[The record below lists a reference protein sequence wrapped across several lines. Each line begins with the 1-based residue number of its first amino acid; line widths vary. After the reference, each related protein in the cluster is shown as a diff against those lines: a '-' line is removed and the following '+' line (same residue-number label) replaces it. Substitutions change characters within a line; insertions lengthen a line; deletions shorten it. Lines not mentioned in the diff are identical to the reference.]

1 MSGQQNWDTVL
12 QFGFL
17 LALLGVS
24 LVIKSVIP
32 FFKRHLVPT
41 ALVGGFIGLLLGPEV
56 LRLVPFN
63 RSTLEDMVYHFMAIG
78 FIAMALKKR
87 KRKSSENITN
97 TGFAIVNTYIWQAA
111 LGLGVTLLLFF
122 TVMPELFPNFGLLLP
137 LSYAQGPGQAFAT
150 GQSFSLLQPA
160 SKALE
165 NGGNIGLTMA
175 TFGFLWA
182 IIAGIPYM
190 YFLRKK
196 YNKLKPAGSV
206 EDTTMNTAPDV
217 QEHTAKVPISLYL
230 DDLTIQAVL
239 IGVCY
244 LLTYLL
250 LIGLE
255 VLIGKGSTLMTLFWG
270 FQFLFGTL
278 IAMGARGIFN
288 MLYKKGVVRV
298 DYADNY
304 LLQRISSTAFDIM
317 IVASV
322 CAISLTVLGQY
333 IVPVLILSTVG
344 GLFMM
349 IYSAKMAKWLYK
361 DEQMEHAIGLYGM
374 WTGTVVTA
382 MALLKEVDPDGKT
395 SVPESL
401 VLGSGFGAIIGI
413 PLMMVLSIPIAAW
426 VEDKFWLYIVTFGVF
441 AVYSAVC
448 LLGIKLSKKAYAKGA
463 RKSADK
469 ANSISA

>member
-1 MSGQQNWDTVL
+1 MGLEGGWNTVL
-12 QFGFL
+12 QFAFL

-24 LVIKSVIP
+24 LIIKSNIP

-41 ALVGGFIGLLLGPEV
+41 ALFGGLLGLLLGPEI
-56 LRLVPFN
+56 LGIIPFD
-63 RSTLEDMVYHFMAIG
+63 TGMLEDMVYHFMAIG

-87 KRKSSENITN
+87 SRKSTENITI

-111 LGLGVTLLLFF
+111 LGLGITLVLFY
-122 TVMPELFPNFGLLLP
+122 TVMPDLFPDFGLLLP
-137 LSYAQGPGQAFAT
+137 LSYAQGPGQAFST
-150 GQSFSLLQPA
+150 GQSFEMLEPA
-160 SKALE
+160 SKALQ
-165 NGGNIGLTMA
+165 NGGNVGLTLA

-182 IIAGIPYM
+182 IIGGIPFM

-196 YNKLKPAGSV
+196 YKQDKKAGVPSSETTTSV
-206 EDTTMNTAPDV
+206 SPDV
-217 QEHTAKVPISLYL
+217 QDHTSRVPVTLYL

-255 VLIGKGSTLMTLFWG
+255 AILGAQSTLMKLFWG

-278 IAMGARGIFN
+278 IAMGLRAIFN
-288 MLYKKGVVRV
+288 LLNKKKLVRV

-322 CAISLTVLGQY
+322 CAVSLTVLSQY
-333 IVPVLILSTVG
+333 LVPVLILSTVG
-344 GLFMM
+344 GLFTMV
-349 IYSAKMAKWLYK
+349 YSAKMAKWIYK
-361 DEQMEHAIGLYGM
+361 DEKMEHAVALYGM

-382 MALLKEVDPDGKT
+382 MALLKEVDPEGKT

-413 PLMMVLSIPIAAW
+413 PLMMVISIPVAAW
-426 VEDKFWLYIVTFGVF
+426 VDDKPWLYIVTFAIF

-448 LLGIKLSKKAYAKGA
+448 FFGIRLSKKLHANRL
-463 RKSADK
+463 RK
-469 ANSISA
+469 

>member
-1 MSGQQNWDTVL
+1 MGLEGGWNTVL
-12 QFGFL
+12 QFSFL

-24 LVIKSVIP
+24 LIIKSNIP

-41 ALVGGFIGLLLGPEV
+41 ALFGGLLGLVLGPEV
-56 LRLVPFN
+56 LGIIPFD
-63 RSTLEDMVYHFMAIG
+63 SEMLEDMVYHFMAIG

-87 KRKSSENITN
+87 RRKSTENITN

-111 LGLGVTLLLFF
+111 LGLGITLVLFY
-122 TVMPELFPNFGLLLP
+122 TVMPELFPDFGLLLP
-137 LSYAQGPGQAFAT
+137 LSYAQGPGQAFST
-150 GQSFSLLQPA
+150 GQSFEMLEPA
-160 SKALE
+160 SKALA

-182 IIAGIPYM
+182 IIAGLPYM
-190 YFLRKK
+190 HFLRKK
-196 YNKLKPAGSV
+196 YKKEKSEGLPSS
-206 EDTTMNTAPDV
+206 ETTSATAPDI
-217 QEHTAKVPISLYL
+217 QEHTSRVPITLYL
-230 DDLTIQAVL
+230 DDLTIQAIL

-255 VLIGKGSTLMTLFWG
+255 AILGAQSTLMKLFWG

-278 IAMGARGIFN
+278 IAMGVRAIFN
-288 MLYKKGVVRV
+288 RLYTKNMIRV

-317 IVASV
+317 IVAS
-322 CAISLTVLGQY
+322 ISAVSITVLSQY
-333 IVPVLILSTVG
+333 LVPVLILSTVG
-344 GLFMM
+344 GLFTM
-349 IYSAKMAKWLYK
+349 IYSAKMAKWVYTEEK
-361 DEQMEHAIGLYGM
+361 MEHAVALYGM

-382 MALLKEVDPDGKT
+382 MALLKEVDPEGKT

-413 PLMMVLSIPIAAW
+413 PLMMVLSIPVAAW
-426 VEDKFWLYIVTFGVF
+426 VEDKPWLYIVTFAIF
-441 AVYSAVC
+441 AVYSGVC
-448 LLGIKLSKKAYAKGA
+448 FLGIRMNKKIH
-463 RKSADK
+463 DK
-469 ANSISA
+469 KQKTPSV